1 MAPDAACDLF
11 DRLKSTS
18 HSPLDPAFQ
27 ETTRPR
33 GRNVFP
39 PQRKALLEKIAAY
52 ALEVV
57 LEKIGKFDQLFF
69 GQVFFSLQKK
79 PSTSL
84 EHRFV
89 SLLRHLP
96 GLGGTDFVQGFV
108 PPSHNMKTIQNVY
121 RLRSLLGDHF
131 QIRLPHV
138 AADELDGRRPFAT
151 QCLKEPRQRLG
162 RTILANPQ
170 QASAASIDLIYTHHD

>member
-69 GQVFFSLQKK
+69 
-79 PSTSL
+79 
-84 EHRFV
+84 
-89 SLLRHLP
+89 
-96 GLGGTDFVQGFV
+96 GTDFVQGFV